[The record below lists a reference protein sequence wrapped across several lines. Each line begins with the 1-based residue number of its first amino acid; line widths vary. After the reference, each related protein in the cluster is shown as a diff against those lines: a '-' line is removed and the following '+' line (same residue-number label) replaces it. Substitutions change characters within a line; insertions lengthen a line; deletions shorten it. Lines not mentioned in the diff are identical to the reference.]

1 MKIEVDHRV
10 SILQSLPE
18 FRRAPPPILNSQYS
32 GLGGG
37 FRIKVM
43 DIWNFGNLAATAYKE
58 GYTWYLG
65 HTNSSLAS
73 ARMCSNP
80 AGASAENKCRLRG
93 SFPFPNEAEEE
104 EGKESTG
111 GGVDESPLT
120 KVLMWSEPSKLAGI
134 TLLGGNLG
142 ENLDRSGVKW
152 GIQERGPLVVDDGS
166 ETGWEMNQLKA
177 SFAEAKAWI
186 YLN

>member
-1 MKIEVDHRV
+1 
-10 SILQSLPE
+10 
-18 FRRAPPPILNSQYS
+18 
-32 GLGGG
+32 
-37 FRIKVM
+37 
-43 DIWNFGNLAATAYKE
+43 
-58 GYTWYLG
+58 
-65 HTNSSLAS
+65 
-73 ARMCSNP
+73 MCSNP

-166 ETGWEMNQLKA
+166 ETG
-177 SFAEAKAWI
+177 
-186 YLN
+186 